1 MREVRSQR
9 RCEDEQLVGAE
20 LVWTC
25 VPVKETACTK
35 DATRQGTGP
44 GVCKTRKQEEGT
56 GPDQELFHPDV
67 FSGLDPDN
75 VES

>member
-1 MREVRSQR
+1 MCPSQ
-9 RCEDEQLVGAE
+9 GNSMY
-20 LVWTC
+20 
-25 VPVKETACTK
+25 K

-44 GVCKTRKQEEGT
+44 GVCKMRKQKEGT

>member
-1 MREVRSQR
+1 MCPSQ
-9 RCEDEQLVGAE
+9 GNSMY
-20 LVWTC
+20 
-25 VPVKETACTK
+25 K
-35 DATRQGTGP
+35 DAIRQGTGP